1 MQFNYTTSI
10 LKERK
15 FIIAWNALKAVILIS
30 CLAVILLRVRQDHVK
45 LYDLVANISKLPLY
59 GWAGIVLISMLAPIN
74 WLLEALK
81 WKFLTRHIEKLS
93 IRDAFRSVVIGLSF
107 GFATPR
113 ALGDYIGRTLVFHHD
128 NMLKIILPVS
138 VSRMAQ
144 LIPTLM
150 FGIVGI
156 SFLINVN
163 TNADV
168 LQWWVS
174 GLFVALILI
183 FSGIV
188 LLTKNNHM
196 LPKLKGFGDVVG
208 RLLQPVS
215 CYSPADLI
223 QVLGFSVLRYIVFSG
238 QFMIALWVFGLHT
251 ELFLLFAGVTWI
263 LLAKSI
269 MPSFNFLSDLGI
281 REVSA
286 IVFFGAFNYP
296 VLPVLSASLLIWVIN
311 ILIPA
316 LSGVVLAGKTKI

>member
-113 ALGDYIGRTLVFHHD
+113 ALGDYIGRTLVFRHD
-128 NMLKIILPVS
+128 NKLKIILPVF

-150 FGIVGI
+150 FGMVGM

-163 TNADV
+163 TDADV
-168 LQWWVS
+168 LQWRVS
-174 GLFVALILI
+174 GLFAALILI
-183 FSGIV
+183 FAGIAF
-188 LLTKNNHM
+188 LTKNNRIVR
-196 LPKLKGFGDVVG
+196 KFKRFENFAG
-208 RLLQPVS
+208 RLLLQIS
-215 CYSPADLI
+215 RYSPADLI
-223 QVLGFSVLRYIVFSG
+223 RVSGYSVLRYIVFSG
-238 QFMIALWVFGLHT
+238 QFMIALWIFGLHA
-251 ELFLLFAGVTWI
+251 ELLLLFAGVTWI

-286 IVFFGAFNYP
+286 IVFFGAYNYP

-311 ILIPA
+311 ILLPA